1 MGSSWYWRFT
11 KRTVAA
17 SWTRVRTL
25 PRLVS
30 VLLVAAA
37 HLPRRLA
44 RFGRLLLHMLGP
56 LGLHVELGHRL
67 LQLVAVLRD
76 RCCHVVSLGTR
87 VALLQAAPE
96 VVSQV
101 GHLPGV
107 EVHPMGQ
114 HVAPDLFGQLDHVQ
128 QLEEDAVL
136 LPGGQ

>member
-76 RCCHVVSLGTR
+76 RCCHVVSLGTG

-107 EVHPMGQ
+107 EVHPVGQ
-114 HVAPDLFGQLDHVQ
+114 HMAPPMGSLVTYVYLS
-128 QLEEDAVL
+128 
-136 LPGGQ
+136 